1 MGKKQ
6 ALQYKM
12 DMADSCME
20 EIYGPGLDRVME
32 CIEELAGM
40 YRSRKSM
47 MEAGQME
54 TEDFPEE
61 RSLSD
66 AEDAAGEKTGG
77 MKETAA
83 AVGVGRIIDRTVGE
97 KWDGWRYRYLE
108 SRYVLAEQYQCIAG
122 MLRQI
127 RGSICNTRDITKELE
142 AVISRL
148 LKSNRLVL
156 ERCVVT
162 QRQSQRKEALLYL
175 HTLDDICVPAREIA
189 GLMGEATG
197 MEWMVAAESRTI
209 VTRHSSLIR
218 LEESSVFF
226 VSHGMA
232 RAVKE
237 GEEIS
242 GDSFSFQ
249 PLPQG
254 QWMLALCDGL
264 GSGMQANQES
274 RQAVE
279 LLERL
284 LEAGFQP
291 DTSLRMLHNTLLMEE
306 KELRPVTM
314 DLSIIDLHTG
324 MADFYKTG
332 AVASFIRHEEG
343 AQLLQSEALPMGYL
357 PGLEPAHYVCR
368 LKDGDYIVMMTD
380 GMLEALGG
388 VDKEEKWLEFLGRLR
403 AANPKDLANKLLIY
417 AMAAVDGEPR
427 DDMTVLV
434 TGIWKK

>member
-1 MGKKQ
+1 MC
-6 ALQYKM
+6 L
-12 DMADSCME
+12 E
-20 EIYGPGLDRVME
+20 EIYGPELDRVME

-40 YRSRKSM
+40 YRSLGSVAQSQAT
-47 MEAGQME
+47 AGTGSLAEDRVVAGAESTAGGNAGGIRE
-54 TEDFPEE
+54 TE
-61 RSLSD
+61 
-66 AEDAAGEKTGG
+66 
-77 MKETAA
+77 A
-83 AVGVGRIIDRTVGE
+83 AVGVGVQAGTAAAE
-97 KWDGWRYRYLE
+97 NWDGWRYRYLE
-108 SRYVLAEQYQCIAG
+108 SRYVLAEQYQCIARMMG
-122 MLRQI
+122 QI
-127 RGSICNTRDITKELE
+127 RGSICKTRDITRELE

-162 QRQSQRKEALLYL
+162 KRQSQRKEALLYL

-237 GEEIS
+237 GERIS

-291 DTSLRMLHNTLLMEE
+291 DTALRMLHNTLLMQE

-332 AVASFIRHEEG
+332 AVASFVRHEEG

-357 PGLEPAHYVCR
+357 PGLEPAHYVYR

-388 VDKEEKWLEFLGRLR
+388 VNKEEKWLDFLSRLR

-417 AMAAVDGEPR
+417 AMAAVDGEAR